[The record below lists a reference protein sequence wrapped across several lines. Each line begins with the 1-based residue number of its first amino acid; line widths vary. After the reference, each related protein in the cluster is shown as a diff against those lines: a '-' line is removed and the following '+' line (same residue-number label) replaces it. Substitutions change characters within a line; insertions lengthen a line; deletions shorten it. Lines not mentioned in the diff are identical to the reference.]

1 MANSKITIDGIGEVT
16 VFRRRG
22 LKNLRISLG
31 QNGEVRLSIPWY
43 VSQRTGIKYLLSKK
57 DWIITNRP
65 SVITE
70 WQNGQRLT
78 DEYKLTLLY
87 SAQTRISSKLTANE
101 LTVNLPKS
109 YNSVQKQKAVSRVV
123 KKFLRTES
131 ERLLIPLTR
140 EAAKSYGFEVK
151 SVQIKQLKS
160 RWGSC
165 NHKKEITLNAMLLTL
180 PDELIEYV
188 IIHELAHTR
197 HLNHSKD
204 FWQEVEAVLPRYKTY
219 RKNLKKFNSVWF
231 V

>member
-1 MANSKITIDGIGEVT
+1 MANSKITVEGIGEVT
-16 VFRRRG
+16 IFRRRG

-31 QNGEVRLSIPWY
+31 QNGKVRLSIPWY
-43 VSQRTGIKYLLSKK
+43 VSQKTGIKYLLSKK
-57 DWIITNRP
+57 DWITDHRP

-70 WQNGQRLT
+70 WQNGQKLT
-78 DEYKLTLLY
+78 DEYKLSLLD
-87 SAQTRISSKLTANE
+87 SAQSKISSKLGQDE
-101 LTVNLPKS
+101 LIINLPKN
-109 YNSVQKQKAVSRVV
+109 YNTDQKHKAVSRVV

-151 SVQIKQLKS
+151 SIQIKHLKS

-188 IIHELAHTR
+188 IIHELSHTR

-204 FWQEVEAVLPRYKTY
+204 FWKEVERILPKYKTY
-219 RKNLKKFNSVWF
+219 RKSLKKFNSVWF
-231 V
+231 I